1 MIKIKISDDNIRFQ
15 NKQVFRMKM
24 KIDLFQ
30 FIALHSA
37 LTPSCDPSRIRW
49 VIIVLT
55 RLNVGPYQ
63 ARSIC
68 TGMVRTQF

>member
-30 FIALHSA
+30 FIVH
-37 LTPSCDPSRIRW
+37 CI
-49 VIIVLT
+49 
-55 RLNVGPYQ
+55 Q
-63 ARSIC
+63 H
-68 TGMVRTQF
+68 